1 MSQYALAGIGAA
13 AIISLVALMFLPD
26 PIDLEARQ
34 YCEMVGIYHASDGEY
49 GWPDFKHIYDEE
61 CTK

>member
-13 AIISLVALMFLPD
+13 AIISLIALMFLPD
-26 PIDLEARQ
+26 PIDLDARQ
-34 YCEMVGIYHASDGEY
+34 YCEMVGIYKQTGGEY
-49 GWPDFKHIYDEE
+49 GWPDFKGIYDEE